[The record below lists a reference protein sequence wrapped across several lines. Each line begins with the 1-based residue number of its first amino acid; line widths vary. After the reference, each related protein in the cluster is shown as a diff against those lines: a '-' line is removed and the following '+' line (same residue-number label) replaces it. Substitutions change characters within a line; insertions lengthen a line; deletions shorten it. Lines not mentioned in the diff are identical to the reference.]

1 MKAERSLW
9 VVATIAA
16 ASLGAALLGACESA
30 KFGNREPASGPG
42 PGGKPMRTATD
53 AVIGLPAVAEAPVY
67 PVTARVG
74 VSDNYFGTRVEDPY
88 RWLEDLNSPAVAQ
101 WVAAQ
106 NAVSGP
112 RLEELPQRAWLRR
125 RLTEL
130 WNYERYELPV
140 RRGQHYFYLHN
151 DGRQNQSVLYVSEQ
165 LDTPGRVLF
174 DPNAVRADATVALAE
189 FTPDEQGNVV
199 AYATSDGGT
208 DWQIWRFRRARDA
221 VDLPD
226 ELRFTKFWGVS
237 WAHDGSG
244 VYYSRYPMRT
254 DGRGDDE
261 GRPAIYFHTL
271 GTPQDKDRL
280 VYEVTDHP
288 TRTPSGRVTEDGS
301 YLVITLFDGY
311 EKNGV
316 ELLDLRRPDAKAQP
330 LFAAWDA
337 LYTFIGARGDE
348 LYFLT
353 TKDAPFGRVIA
364 VDARAM
370 PPVPR
375 TVVPEGSTTLE
386 EASYVGGRILA
397 RYVEDAR
404 GVARVYEHD
413 GRPVGEVPL
422 PGKGGLDGFEGEG
435 NQTETFFGY
444 TDYLTPHRIYRLDV
458 PSNQVSLWREPKIPA
473 STAGYVTEQVFFH
486 SKDGT
491 RVPMYITHRRDL
503 VKDNNQ
509 PVLLYGY
516 GGFNVSLTPQ
526 YRPQV
531 LAWLEMGGVYAEANL
546 RGGGEYGEA
555 WHKAGTLANKQ
566 HVFDDFI
573 AAAEY
578 LIGEH
583 YTRTARLGVYG
594 RSNGGLLIGAVLT
607 QRPELFGAALP
618 AVGVLDMLR
627 YHTASAN
634 ARQWSSDFGL
644 AEDSQQFRALYAY
657 SPYQNVKK
665 GTCYPPT
672 LITTADHDDRVVPW
686 HSYKFAAALQAA
698 QSCPNPVLIRIETRA
713 GHGAGKPVWMQVD
726 DYADQ
731 WAFLAK
737 WLGVATPGVEGQG
750 RAPAVRPDSVQSPT
764 VNRP

>member
-1 MKAERSLW
+1 MKAQRSPW
-9 VVATIAA
+9 VVATLAGSLAA
-16 ASLGAALLGACESA
+16 AVLAACVSA
-30 KFGNREPASGPG
+30 QFGNREPASGSG
-42 PGGKPMRTATD
+42 PGGKPMRTASD
-53 AVIGLPAVAEAPVY
+53 AVIGLPAVKEAPVY

-74 VSDNYFGTRVEDPY
+74 VGDNFFGTRVEDPY

-106 NAVSGP
+106 NAVSRP
-112 RLEELPQRAWLRR
+112 RLEELPQRAWLKS
-125 RLTEL
+125 RLTQL

-140 RRGQHYFYLHN
+140 RRGAHYFFLHN
-151 DGRQNQSVLYVSEQ
+151 DGTQNQSVLYVSER
-165 LDTPGRVLF
+165 LDSPGRVLF
-174 DPNAVRADATVALAE
+174 DPNAVRADATVALAD
-189 FTPDEQGNVV
+189 FTPDEQGAVV

-208 DWQIWRFRRARDA
+208 DWQVWRFRRVRDA
-221 VDLPD
+221 TDLPD

-244 VYYSRYPMRT
+244 VYYSRYPT
-254 DGRGDDE
+254 LADGGGDDA
-261 GRPAIYFHTL
+261 GRPALYFHAL
-271 GTPQDKDRL
+271 GTRQEEDHL
-280 VYEVTDHP
+280 VYEVKDHP
-288 TRTPSGRVTEDGS
+288 TRIPSGRVTDDGS

-316 ELLDLRRPDAKAQP
+316 ELLDLRNPGAKAQP
-330 LFAAWDA
+330 LFSAWDA
-337 LYTFIGARGDE
+337 LYTFIGAQGDE
-348 LYFLT
+348 LYFRT
-353 TKDAPFGRVIA
+353 TRDAPFGRIIA
-364 VDARAM
+364 VDARAA
-370 PPVPR
+370 PPAPR
-375 TVVPEGSTTLE
+375 TVVPEGSTALE
-386 EASYVGGRILA
+386 EASYVGGRIVA

-404 GVARVYEHD
+404 GVARVYERD

-422 PGKGGLDGFEGEG
+422 PGKGGLEGFQGEG
-435 NQTETFFGY
+435 SQSETFFGY
-444 TDYLTPHRIYRLDV
+444 TDYLTPRRVYRLDG
-458 PSNQVSLWREPKIPA
+458 PSNQATLWREPHIPA
-473 STAGYVTEQVFFH
+473 STAAYVTSQVFFP

-503 VKDNNQ
+503 VRDDNQ

-555 WHKAGTLANKQ
+555 WHKAGTIANKQ

-578 LIGEH
+578 LIREH
-583 YTRTARLGVYG
+583 YTRTPRLGVYG

-607 QRPELFGAALP
+607 QRPDLFGVALP

-627 YHTASAN
+627 YQTASAN

-644 AEDSQQFRALYAY
+644 AEDPGQFRALYAY
-657 SPYQNVKK
+657 SPYQNVRK

-672 LITTADHDDRVVPW
+672 LVTTADHDDRVVPW

-698 QSCPNPVLIRIETRA
+698 QGCPNPILIRVETRA
-713 GHGAGKPVWMQVD
+713 GHGAGKPVWMQIE

-737 WLGVATPGVEGQG
+737 WVGVSAPPASQG
-750 RAPAVRPDSVQSPT
+750 PAETGAR
-764 VNRP
+764 